1 MDLEHHS
8 TNQLKVIKLKQM
20 FAQKTKYFCHSVR
33 FASIKECETKVGSA
47 AKQKQEQKK
56 VIQDQIRATR
66 DQLKQLQTQ
75 LAAIK

>member
-1 MDLEHHS
+1 MKIMELVGTPADQQGRADALPGITGS
-8 TNQLKVIKLKQM
+8 AQAKQQM
-20 FAQKTKYFCHSVR
+20 GTEENPAV
-33 FASIKECETKVGSA
+33 A

-66 DQLKQLQTQ
+66 EQLKQLQTQ

>member
-1 MDLEHHS
+1 MD
-8 TNQLKVIKLKQM
+8 QAKQQM
-20 FAQKTKYFCHSVR
+20 GTEENPAV
-33 FASIKECETKVGSA
+33 A

-66 DQLKQLQTQ
+66 EQLKQLQTQ

>member
-1 MDLEHHS
+1 MELVGAPADQQGLVKPNS
-8 TNQLKVIKLKQM
+8 NMQAPNAQQM
-20 FAQKTKYFCHSVR
+20 GAEVNP
-33 FASIKECETKVGSA
+33 AVA

-66 DQLKQLQTQ
+66 EQLKQLQTQ

>member
-1 MDLEHHS
+1 MELVGTPADQQGVAKPNS
-8 TNQLKVIKLKQM
+8 TMQDPN
-20 FAQKTKYFCHSVR
+20 AQKMGAEENPAV
-33 FASIKECETKVGSA
+33 A

-66 DQLKQLQTQ
+66 EQLKQLQTQ

>member
-1 MDLEHHS
+1 MKIMELVGTPADQQGLAKPNS
-8 TNQLKVIKLKQM
+8 TMQDPNAQQM
-20 FAQKTKYFCHSVR
+20 GAEENPAV
-33 FASIKECETKVGSA
+33 A

-66 DQLKQLQTQ
+66 EQLKQLQTQ